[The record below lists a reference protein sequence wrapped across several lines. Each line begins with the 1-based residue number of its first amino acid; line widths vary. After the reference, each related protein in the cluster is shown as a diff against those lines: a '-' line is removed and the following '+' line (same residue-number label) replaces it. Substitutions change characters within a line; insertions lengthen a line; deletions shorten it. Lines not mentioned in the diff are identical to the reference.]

1 MNRVNAKQQQRGAVL
16 FIALI
21 ALVVLA
27 LGVLAIQRSLDS
39 ATGIAGNI
47 GFRQQGVGETDA
59 VVEAAVAWLDTAVG
73 LDNNLSG
80 NGYYATRDY
89 GLVNGDILKFDWANA
104 RKLDDVNGYQRWYV
118 IHRMCTETGIPTVAT
133 CADSGNTLTQKSS
146 TGETKGLQGAGG
158 VTPLYRITART
169 LGPRNSESIVQVI
182 TY

>member
-1 MNRVNAKQQQRGAVL
+1 MKHDFMNRQQQRGAVL

-21 ALVVLA
+21 ALVVMA

-47 GFRQQGVGETDA
+47 GFRQQGVGETDG
-59 VVEAAVAWLDTAVG
+59 VVEAAITWLGTAAG
-73 LDNNLSG
+73 LNNNSPG
-80 NGYYATRDY
+80 DGYYATRD
-89 GLVNGDILKFDWANA
+89 GGGANDMLSFDWANA
-104 RKLDDVNGYQRWYV
+104 RKIDDAEGFQRWYV
-118 IHRMCTETGIPTVAT
+118 IHRMCTEAGPPTTAT
-133 CADSGNTLTQKSS
+133 CSDSGNTLTQGSV

-158 VTPLYRITART
+158 VTPMYRITART